1 VKDLQGQLVQASKAY
16 ETMKDKKEKYQTDM
30 NKYTKANTRLRS
42 EKEDLEKVIADLNA
56 EIERLNI
63 VE

>member
-30 NKYTKANTRLRS
+30 NKYTKANARLRS

>member
-1 VKDLQGQLVQASKAY
+1 MKDLQGQLVQASKAY

-30 NKYTKANTRLRS
+30 NKYTKANARLRS

>member
-1 VKDLQGQLVQASKAY
+1 MKDLQGQMVQASKAY
-16 ETMKDKKEKYQTDM
+16 ETMKDKKEKYQSDV
-30 NKYTKANTRLRS
+30 NKYTKANSRLRS
-42 EKEDLEKVIADLNA
+42 EKEDLEKVIVDLNA

>member
-1 VKDLQGQLVQASKAY
+1 MNDLQGQLVQASKAY

-30 NKYTKANTRLRS
+30 SKYSKANARLRS

>member
-1 VKDLQGQLVQASKAY
+1 MQASKAY

-30 NKYTKANTRLRS
+30 SKYSKANARLRS

>member
-1 VKDLQGQLVQASKAY
+1 MKDLQGQLVQASKAY

>member
-1 VKDLQGQLVQASKAY
+1 VQASKAY
-16 ETMKDKKEKYQTDM
+16 ETIKDKKEKYQTDM
-30 NKYTKANTRLRS
+30 NKYTKANARLRS